1 MQQLTV
7 REGTAAYQ
15 AWVETPIPMYTKF
28 YFFDML
34 NPRDLFHKHEKPILE
49 ERGPYTFRWGRSRRY
64 MNSKIEALSDNE
76 LKSTAKRQ
84 QIQEAWF
91 KIITFFR
98 ETQKKV
104 DLQWHPNGTVTY
116 RRVKYWYFERS
127 LSVGDL
133 SDVVTTINVP
143 VVGSAEFVRG
153 SFFMEWGI
161 SDMLAT
167 LEATI
172 FVR

>member
-1 MQQLTV
+1 M

-76 LKSTAKRQ
+76 LKSTVKRQ
-84 QIQEAWF
+84 QIQEVCF
-91 KIITFFR
+91 KILTFLGKLR
-98 ETQKKV
+98 KK
-104 DLQWHPNGTVTY
+104 LIYNGTLTG
-116 RRVKYWYFERS
+116 R
-127 LSVGDL
+127 
-133 SDVVTTINVP
+133 
-143 VVGSAEFVRG
+143 
-153 SFFMEWGI
+153 
-161 SDMLAT
+161 
-167 LEATI
+167 
-172 FVR
+172 